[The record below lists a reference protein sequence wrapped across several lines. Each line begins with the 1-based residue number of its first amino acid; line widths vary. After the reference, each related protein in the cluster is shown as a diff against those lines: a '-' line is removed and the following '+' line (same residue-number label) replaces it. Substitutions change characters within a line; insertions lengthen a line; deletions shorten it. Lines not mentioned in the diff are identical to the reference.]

1 MIFIPER
8 YLDDN
13 IHTYLTTL
21 SIQKI
26 LNRVRYFLYY
36 HETIYWQSIPN
47 DCYCKLHT
55 YSNTKNYGYIL
66 LITIRQDPF
75 EMFQMD
81 RIPDSFLKL

>member
-47 DCYCKLHT
+47 DCYCKLHIPIQKIMDT
-55 YSNTKNYGYIL
+55 YY
-66 LITIRQDPF
+66 
-75 EMFQMD
+75 
-81 RIPDSFLKL
+81 